1 MRSDL
6 DFRGEDEVVD
16 DLDRSAAQHR
26 HADRQAEE
34 VEEIEG
40 SQVPTPQH
48 GMASICCV
56 PRTADTQRWQHCML
70 AWAAAGPDTA
80 CCIQGHPA
88 INRQPAPRLPH
99 APCLPPRLRRP
110 LRPILIVPLIP
121 ASLMTR
127 RVCMFPLC
135 LAPNLC
141 PHPFPV
147 PYLPRPM

>member
-1 MRSDL
+1 MESTHVYASVHRQGSTQGVHAATWIPSTQVTDVRSDL

-48 GMASICCV
+48 GTASICCM
-56 PRTADTQRWQHCML
+56 PRTADTQRRQHCML

-80 CCIQGHPA
+80 RCIQGHPA
-88 INRQPAPRLPH
+88 TMQAY
-99 APCLPPRLRRP
+99 
-110 LRPILIVPLIP
+110 
-121 ASLMTR
+121 
-127 RVCMFPLC
+127 
-135 LAPNLC
+135 
-141 PHPFPV
+141 PHPP
-147 PYLPRPM
+147 PHMRCIR